1 MSIEENK
8 AIAERFAQV
17 WTAGGLH
24 VVDELAAPDIVVSY
38 PIPPE
43 PMRGV
48 EAFKAFLSELVAGL
62 PDVTVTVDE
71 LIAEGEKVACRWT
84 MTGTHDG
91 PLFGFPAS
99 GRPVQISG
107 FTHYRIAGG
116 KVVEETG
123 AGNSLGL
130 LQQLGAVIGPPQD

>member
-1 MSIEENK
+1 MTTEKNK

-17 WTAGGLH
+17 WSAGGLH
-24 VVDELAAPDIVVSY
+24 LVDELAAPDLVVSY

-43 PMRGV
+43 PMRGQ

-62 PDVTVTVDE
+62 PDVAVTVDDVF
-71 LIAEGEKVACRWT
+71 AEGDKVACRWT

-91 PLFGFPAS
+91 PLFGFPAT
-99 GRPVQISG
+99 GKQVQISG
-107 FTHYRIAGG
+107 FTHYRIVGG
-116 KVVEETG
+116 RVVEEMG

-130 LQQLGAVIGPPQD
+130 LQQIGAVIAPPQT

>member
-1 MSIEENK
+1 MSAEENK

-17 WTAGGLH
+17 WTAEGLH
-24 VVDELAAPDIVVSY
+24 IVDELAAPDIVVTY

-48 EAFKAFLSELVAGL
+48 EAFKAFLGELVAGL
-62 PDVTVTVDE
+62 PDCRVTVDE
-71 LIAEGEKVACRWT
+71 MIAEGEMVACRWT
-84 MTGTHDG
+84 MTGTQDG

-99 GRPVQISG
+99 GKSVQISG
-107 FTHYRIAGG
+107 FTHYRIAGS

-123 AGNSLGL
+123 AGNTLGL
-130 LQQLGAVIGPPQD
+130 LQQLGAVIGPPQG